1 MYLMNYEEEIDHL
14 NFMIETLKGEVYKL
28 KSKLLET
35 EELLYNYKQAFM
47 KYPDDSEGEA
57 ESGGAYYYSE

>member
-14 NFMIETLKGEVYKL
+14 QTIIETLEGEVYEL
-28 KSKLLET
+28 KTKLLET
-35 EELLYNYKQAFM
+35 EELLFNYKQAFM

-57 ESGGAYYYSE
+57 EAGAYYYSD